1 MSYYAINADG
11 EGYMYDG
18 EAADEEPSSS
28 EENGFDGL
36 HGVPFLWKWGELAPS
51 PVD

>member
-1 MSYYAINADG
+1 MVDPFLDQGQGGNS
-11 EGYMYDG
+11 
-18 EAADEEPSSS
+18 ADEEPSSS

-36 HGVPFLWKWGELAPS
+36 HGVSLSVEWGELAPS